1 MQAVFS
7 SPSPAPVTPLMP
19 QPDITQERF
28 LRLPEVMHLC
38 GLSRSTIYELIRKG
52 EFPPQVSLGGKN
64 VAWLHSEVTA
74 WMAGR
79 IAGRKRG
86 LSVAAKSAAGRENPC
101 NSKATY
107 DAPCVFFCV
116 AINATERQIMV
127 WRVVCRAGMILFA
140 IACYATESMVAQAG
154 QPPGWP
160 VFFEAG
166 ILTPVWA
173 IAIERENSG
182 DS

>member
-19 QPDITQERF
+19 LPDITQERF

-74 WMAGR
+74 WMVGR

-86 LSVAAKSAAGRENPC
+86 TTHDDARSAKTP
-101 NSKATY
+101 
-107 DAPCVFFCV
+107 FFWL
-116 AINATERQIMV
+116 A
-127 WRVVCRAGMILFA
+127 
-140 IACYATESMVAQAG
+140 
-154 QPPGWP
+154 
-160 VFFEAG
+160 FFRHLR
-166 ILTPVWA
+166 I
-173 IAIERENSG
+173 
-182 DS
+182 

>member
-19 QPDITQERF
+19 LPDIT
-28 LRLPEVMHLC
+28 
-38 GLSRSTIYELIRKG
+38 ELIRKG

-86 LSVAAKSAAGRENPC
+86 
-101 NSKATY
+101 Y
-107 DAPCVFFCV
+107 DA
-116 AINATERQIMV
+116 
-127 WRVVCRAGMILFA
+127 
-140 IACYATESMVAQAG
+140 
-154 QPPGWP
+154 
-160 VFFEAG
+160 
-166 ILTPVWA
+166 
-173 IAIERENSG
+173 
-182 DS
+182 

>member
-19 QPDITQERF
+19 LPDITQERF

-74 WMAGR
+74 WMAGALPDANGGTTHDDARSAKTPFFWLAFFRHLR
-79 IAGRKRG
+79 I
-86 LSVAAKSAAGRENPC
+86 
-101 NSKATY
+101 
-107 DAPCVFFCV
+107 
-116 AINATERQIMV
+116 
-127 WRVVCRAGMILFA
+127 
-140 IACYATESMVAQAG
+140 
-154 QPPGWP
+154 
-160 VFFEAG
+160 
-166 ILTPVWA
+166 
-173 IAIERENSG
+173 
-182 DS
+182 

>member
-19 QPDITQERF
+19 LPDITQERF

-79 IAGRKRG
+79 IAGHDDAR
-86 LSVAAKSAAGRENPC
+86 SAKTP
-101 NSKATY
+101 
-107 DAPCVFFCV
+107 FFWL
-116 AINATERQIMV
+116 A
-127 WRVVCRAGMILFA
+127 
-140 IACYATESMVAQAG
+140 
-154 QPPGWP
+154 
-160 VFFEAG
+160 FFRHLR
-166 ILTPVWA
+166 I
-173 IAIERENSG
+173 
-182 DS
+182 

>member
-19 QPDITQERF
+19 LPDITQERFLRLPDITQERF

-86 LSVAAKSAAGRENPC
+86 
-101 NSKATY
+101 Y
-107 DAPCVFFCV
+107 DA
-116 AINATERQIMV
+116 
-127 WRVVCRAGMILFA
+127 
-140 IACYATESMVAQAG
+140 
-154 QPPGWP
+154 
-160 VFFEAG
+160 
-166 ILTPVWA
+166 
-173 IAIERENSG
+173 
-182 DS
+182 

>member
-1 MQAVFS
+1 MIWQPEFTDKTLSRKPGAV
-7 SPSPAPVTPLMP
+7 
-19 QPDITQERF
+19 QRF

-86 LSVAAKSAAGRENPC
+86 
-101 NSKATY
+101 Y
-107 DAPCVFFCV
+107 DA
-116 AINATERQIMV
+116 
-127 WRVVCRAGMILFA
+127 
-140 IACYATESMVAQAG
+140 
-154 QPPGWP
+154 
-160 VFFEAG
+160 
-166 ILTPVWA
+166 
-173 IAIERENSG
+173 
-182 DS
+182 

>member
-19 QPDITQERF
+19 LPDITQERF

-74 WMAGR
+74 WMAALPDANGGMTHDDARSAKTPFFWLAFFRHLR
-79 IAGRKRG
+79 I
-86 LSVAAKSAAGRENPC
+86 
-101 NSKATY
+101 
-107 DAPCVFFCV
+107 
-116 AINATERQIMV
+116 
-127 WRVVCRAGMILFA
+127 
-140 IACYATESMVAQAG
+140 
-154 QPPGWP
+154 
-160 VFFEAG
+160 
-166 ILTPVWA
+166 
-173 IAIERENSG
+173 
-182 DS
+182 